1 MSEENQA
8 PQKSAGDAATTP
20 SETPAQPTASLPP
33 ELAPP
38 DDFFVSLPPQ
48 EAPAPAAASAETAS
62 IPAPAPSD
70 SSTATVTGQPAPNA
84 PSPASPDPTGEPAAP
99 EPVAENAAAPETPS
113 DPDAPATRLV
123 LHEERP
129 QKRGVLRKILLAAA
143 VFCALCVVVGCL
155 AVVWAYKTYSPGLPE
170 LPTVEDYRP
179 PILSELWSADGALC
193 GEFYD
198 ERRRV
203 VPYERIPKKLIQA
216 FIAAE
221 DARFFDHPGFD
232 LQGMARAA
240 YKTYIVRER
249 IQGGST
255 LTQQAAKAVL
265 VSVELGKISD
275 ADVRAEVEKM
285 LGKEGMADQDAVR
298 AAALKAHAK
307 LRTEAHAR
315 ATEKTIRR
323 KIRELILALRLEKAL
338 TKEQILYLYLNNIY
352 LGHHA
357 YGVQAAAENYFR
369 KDVEDLTL
377 AESALLAVLPKAPS
391 ANSPFRNPKRARER
405 RTYVL
410 GRMLEE
416 GMITQEE
423 RDRAEAE
430 EIRVYP
436 VEDIFRLKSPF
447 FSEQIRRDIVNRYGN
462 ERMLKDGL
470 KITMAMNAERQFSA
484 QQSMLEGLIRVDKR
498 QGFRGPLLHLAT
510 ADERA
515 KFSKKIAR
523 TLGEEKLTAGRY
535 YVGFVEKID
544 AAGNVAT
551 VDIGGQKALLSILA
565 MRWAREPNPEKY
577 YPSALIK
584 TVTQALKEGDAI
596 IVRARA
602 RDAFEKEYAA
612 SEPDKRL
619 FRQLSKDAVLVSLEQ
634 PPTLQGALVSV
645 DPKTSYVEA
654 MIGGYD
660 FDASE
665 FNRAFQACR
674 QPGSSFKP
682 LVYSAA
688 LEQLEWQ
695 VNHVL
700 VDAPVVFDDPSTSLR
715 WKPENFGSNFQG
727 DVLLLKA
734 VKQSMNIPAVKTLH
748 AVGVKPAIE
757 WVHKLG
763 ITTRL
768 NEDLSMALGG
778 SCVRLHELT
787 AVYATMNRGGLKFT
801 PKFLRKVEDRF
812 GRTLEDHTDMADDF
826 ARFED
831 RVAAGFATLFEEP
844 ERVMNKETAFL
855 INWLM
860 REVVRSGSGA
870 RAGELKKP
878 AAGKTGTTN
887 DSFDTW
893 FMGFTEDLVTGV
905 WLGYDQYDYPLGKY
919 EMGGRSSLP
928 IWVDFMRRAL
938 RDRPQDEFDTP
949 PPDTR
954 IVMARINPET
964 GKLAAP
970 DNKDAIDAPFL
981 EGKEPVEEELEEGMI
996 DPREMMWMVP

>member
-1 MSEENQA
+1 MSQDTRD
-8 PQKSAGDAATTP
+8 PQKN
-20 SETPAQPTASLPP
+20 
-33 ELAPP
+33 
-38 DDFFVSLPPQ
+38 
-48 EAPAPAAASAETAS
+48 AE
-62 IPAPAPSD
+62 
-70 SSTATVTGQPAPNA
+70 STAAKAP
-84 PSPASPDPTGEPAAP
+84 T
-99 EPVAENAAAPETPS
+99 
-113 DPDAPATRLV
+113 ATRLV
-123 LHEERP
+123 LHEKP
-129 QKRGVLRKILLAAA
+129 KRGFLRKLLLFVSLCCAIAA
-143 VFCALCVVVGCL
+143 VTGTGAI
-155 AVVWAYKTYSPGLPE
+155 VWAYRTYSPGLPE
-170 LPTVEDYRP
+170 LPSVDDYRP

-265 VSVELGKISD
+265 VSVELGKITD
-275 ADVRAEVEKM
+275 ADVRAEVERM
-285 LGKEGMADQDAVR
+285 LGQEGMSDQDAVR
-298 AAALKAHAK
+298 AAALKAHAN
-307 LRTEAHAR
+307 LRTAAHAR

-323 KIRELILALRLEKAL
+323 KIRELILALRLERAL

-369 KDVEDLTL
+369 KDVADLTL

-391 ANSPFRNPKRARER
+391 ANSPFRHPERARER

-410 GRMLEE
+410 GRMLAE

-423 RDRAEAE
+423 RDRADAE
-430 EIRVYP
+430 EIRVFP

-470 KITMAMNAERQFSA
+470 KITMSMNAERQFSA
-484 QQSMLEGLIRVDKR
+484 QQAMLEGLIRVDKR
-498 QGFRGPLLHLAT
+498 QGFRGPLMHLAS
-510 ADERA
+510 AGERA
-515 KFSKKIAR
+515 EFAGKIAR
-523 TLGEEKLTAGRY
+523 RLGGERLTAGRY
-535 YVGFVEKID
+535 YVGLVDKID
-544 AAGNVAT
+544 AAQQVAT
-551 VDIGGQKALLSILA
+551 IDVGGQKALLSLLA

-577 YPSALIK
+577 YPSSLIK
-584 TVTQALKEGDAI
+584 SVSDALKEGDVV
-596 IVRARA
+596 IVRVRT
-602 RDAFEKEYAA
+602 RDAFEKAFADAEA
-612 SEPDKRL
+612 DKRL
-619 FRQLSKDAVLVSLEQ
+619 FRRLPKDAVLVSLEQ
-634 PPTLQGALVSV
+634 APTLQGALVSV

-674 QPGSSFKP
+674 QPGSAFKP

-688 LEQLEWQ
+688 LELLEWQ
-695 VNHVL
+695 VNQVL

-715 WKPENFGSNFQG
+715 WKPENFGSDFQG
-727 DVLLLKA
+727 DVLLMRA
-734 VKQSMNIPAVKTLH
+734 VKMSMNIPAVKTLH

-757 WVHKLG
+757 WVHRLG
-763 ITTRL
+763 ITTKL

-778 SCVRLHELT
+778 SCVQLHELT
-787 AVYATMNRGGLKFT
+787 GVYATMNRGGLKFT
-801 PKFLRKVEDRF
+801 PKFLKKVEDRF
-812 GRTLEDHTDMADDF
+812 GRTLEDHTDVADDF
-826 ARFED
+826 ATFED
-831 RVAAGFATLFEEP
+831 RVAAGFASLFEEP
-844 ERVMNKETAFL
+844 ERVMSRETAFL
-855 INWLM
+855 IDWLM
-860 REVVRSGSGA
+860 REVVRSGTGA
-870 RAGELKKP
+870 RANELRKP

-905 WLGYDQYDYPLGKY
+905 WLGYDRYDYPLGKY
-919 EMGGRSSLP
+919 ETGGRASLP
-928 IWVDFMRRAL
+928 IWVDYMKRAL
-938 RDRPQDEFDTP
+938 RDRPQKEFDMP
-949 PPDTR
+949 EPGVH
-954 IVMARINPET
+954 IVMRRINPDT

-970 DNKDAIDAPFL
+970 DNRKAIEAPFL
-981 EGKEPVEEELEEGMI
+981 EGKEPVEEELEEGLV